1 MPVDFDPW
9 QPEDPATEGTKPGLE
24 QVLMDLRIWDARV
37 AARRKTAFVK
47 TVEMPQEI
55 QDVDRR

>member
-9 QPEDPATEGTKPGLE
+9 QPEDPQTEGTKPGLQ
-24 QVLMDLRIWDARV
+24 QVIMDLRIWDARV
-37 AARRKTAFVK
+37 AARQKTTFVK

-55 QDVDRR
+55 QDVERR

>member
-9 QPEDPATEGTKPGLE
+9 QPEDPETEGTKPGLE

-55 QDVDRR
+55 QDADRR